1 MVPSLIICA
10 TLPSMFAAGCAAL
23 LAFKERKQW
32 IWFALLSVIAG
43 FAGLVTLNMLH
54 VWNYAGR
61 C

>member
-32 IWFALLSVIAG
+32 IWFALLSLIAG
-43 FAGLVTLNMLH
+43 LITLNMVH
-54 VWNYAGR
+54 IWDYAGR

>member
-1 MVPSLIICA
+1 
-10 TLPSMFAAGCAAL
+10 MFAAGCAAL

-43 FAGLVTLNMLH
+43 FAGLITLNMLH
-54 VWNYAGR
+54 IWNYAGR